1 LDKISM
7 QLADLH
13 THTTSSDGLLS
24 PPELIRLAKA
34 KGLTTLGVTDH
45 DTVAGLAE
53 ALAAGSSYG
62 VTVIPGV
69 ELSTEWEDK
78 EIHILGYYLDWQ
90 KENLLAFLETM
101 RQARYRRTAR
111 MVARLQELGYDI
123 SMGEVEQELRGEAV
137 GRPHIAAVLVRK
149 GYAPSV
155 EAAFKTLL
163 ARGRPAY
170 VPREKVEPGR
180 AVEVILKAGG
190 VPVLAHPGLSPA
202 DALLPAL
209 VDGGLQGIEAYYP
222 LHDAAATR
230 RYLEFASRYD
240 LVVTGGSDFHGMVDN
255 SHADLGTCR
264 VGTAELEQL
273 QRRAEKIK
281 AQATKV

>member
-1 LDKISM
+1 M

-13 THTTSSDGLLS
+13 THTTASDGRLS
-24 PPELIRLAKA
+24 PAELIRLAQT
-34 KGLTTLGVTDH
+34 KGLTALGVTDH

-62 VTVIPGV
+62 VTVVPGV

-78 EIHILGYYLDWQ
+78 EVHILGYYLDWQ
-90 KENLLAFLETM
+90 KEHLLAFLETM
-101 RQARYRRTAR
+101 RQARHRRTAR

-123 SMGEVEQELRGEAV
+123 SMGEVEQEVRGEAV

-170 VPREKVEPGR
+170 VPREKVEPAR

-190 VPVLAHPGLSPA
+190 VPVLAHPGLSEA

-209 VDGGLQGIEAYYP
+209 VDDGLQGIEAYYP
-222 LHDAAATR
+222 LHDAAATG
-230 RYLEFASRYD
+230 RYLELASRYN
-240 LVVTGGSDFHGMVDN
+240 LVVTGGSDFHGIVDG
-255 SHADLGTCR
+255 SHAELGTCR

-273 QRRAEKIK
+273 QVRAKKIK
-281 AQATKV
+281 VQATKV